1 MVSFM
6 SGVVHSSTVTRL
18 AWAFVA
24 LAGCVIA
31 GCDAGP
37 GDRGQESTAPQE
49 QDWAAQVAA
58 VRAKTSDRIEV
69 TQAAVGDDELQQLAG
84 LDSLR
89 ELLIDRGEMTSAG
102 LAVLARLPQLEH
114 VRIRG
119 AKLTDDDLR
128 ALCEIKSLQRLN
140 VPQADFTDDGLAA
153 LAQLKHLELLRV
165 GSPRVTDAGIQH
177 MSQVQTL
184 RWLHLIEIPITD
196 AAVRPIVQLPKLES
210 LYLDGAKLSD
220 AGYDQLFAARENL
233 HVHVDQRHHDRDPHG
248 HSH

>member
-1 MVSFM
+1 MF
-6 SGVVHSSTVTRL
+6 GVVHFLTVTRPV
-18 AWAFVA
+18 WAFVA

-37 GDRGQESTAPQE
+37 GDRGQAPAAPQE

-58 VRAKTSDRIEV
+58 VRAKKTDRIEV
-69 TQAAVGDDELQQLAG
+69 TQTAVGDDELQQLAG

-89 ELLIDRGEMTSAG
+89 ELLIDRGEMTSQG
-102 LAVLARLPQLEH
+102 LAALARLPQLEH

-119 AKLTDDDLR
+119 AKLTDDDLKE
-128 ALCEIKSLQRLN
+128 LCAIASLRRLN
-140 VPQADFTDDGLAA
+140 VPQADFTDEGLAA
-153 LAQLKHLELLRV
+153 LPQLKHLELLRL
-165 GSPRVTDAGIQH
+165 GSPRVTAAGIQH
-177 MSQVQTL
+177 IGQVQTL

-196 AAVRPIVQLPKLES
+196 GAVPPIAQLPKLES
-210 LYLDGAKLSD
+210 LYLDGAKISD
-220 AGYDQLFAARENL
+220 AGYDQLFAARGNL

>member
-1 MVSFM
+1 MF
-6 SGVVHSSTVTRL
+6 GVVHSLPGTRL

-37 GDRGQESTAPQE
+37 GDRGQATTAPQE

-58 VRAKTSDRIEV
+58 VRAKKTDRIEV
-69 TQAAVGDDELQQLAG
+69 TQAAVGDNELQQLAG

-102 LAVLARLPQLEH
+102 LTVLAKLPQLEH

-128 ALCEIKSLQRLN
+128 TLCGITTLQRLN
-140 VPQADFTDDGLAA
+140 VPQADFTNEGLAA
-153 LAQLKHLELLRV
+153 LAQLKHLELLRL

-177 MSQVQTL
+177 IGQVPTL
-184 RWLHLIEIPITD
+184 RWLHLIEIPVTD
-196 AAVRPIVQLPKLES
+196 GAVKPIAQLPKLES
-210 LYLDGAKLSD
+210 LYLDGTKISD
-220 AGYDQLFAARENL
+220 AGYDQLFAARDNL